1 MRQEIYES
9 IHDICEYTI
18 RIGENAKDN
27 WDIIDMSK
35 QNDIWFHVSNH
46 PSCHVILDMSSQL
59 GKGTRPH
66 KSVLNYCAA
75 LCKEGS
81 KVKDVKNIKVIY
93 TEIKNIKKGDKVGA
107 VISKN
112 ENVIVV

>member
-1 MRQEIYES
+1 MRLEIYES
-9 IHDICEYTI
+9 VYDMCEYTI

-46 PSCHVILDMSSQL
+46 PSCHVILDTTPNK
-59 GKGTRPH
+59 GKQPH

-81 KVKDVKNIKVIY
+81 KVKDAKNIKIIY

-112 ENVIVV
+112 DNIITV